1 MKKIITLLLLVFAI
15 VAVSNNADVYAKSTK
30 GKKTSTTKSSG
41 MKFDEEGYPIITGH
55 TYSINDGY
63 VKMSFAFYDD
73 YVQVKG
79 SEGGKSVLNE
89 KLSYTAD
96 GDTFAIYDPAV
107 PNTPM
112 FDGQINFDGKY
123 LILSSG
129 FAMKLVR

>member
-1 MKKIITLLLLVFAI
+1 MKKIISALLLILVLAGSYNFAE
-15 VAVSNNADVYAKSTK
+15 AKSTK